1 MDLKMSIDWRYPWV
15 GDIHGSENVNGLET
29 SMDLKMSMD
38 LRYPSIW
45 EHNNNK
51 GR

>member
-1 MDLKMSIDWRYPWV
+1 MKLKMSMGR
-15 GDIHGSENVNGLET
+15 GIHGYENVNELET
-29 SMDLKMSMD
+29 SMDLKMSMN
-38 LRYPSIW
+38 LRYPWIW